1 MTGTG
6 HTDEHCAILHALA
19 AEVAAVTRLPGTVRR
34 IAMHAAGHSLEV
46 EWTDP
51 EPAAVPGRPSAD
63 PVAAATGA
71 VDGVLDGVV
80 VRAPLVGTFFT
91 APQPGAPA
99 FVAPGDAVEKG
110 QTLAIVEA
118 MKLMNPVLA
127 ECTGTVVDV
136 LVGNGEPVEF
146 DQPLVVLAPG
156 TPG

>member
-6 HTDEHCAILHALA
+6 QPDEHCTILHALA

-34 IAMHAAGHSLEV
+34 IAVHAAGHSLEV

-51 EPAAVPGRPSAD
+51 EPVDAPPRPSAD
-63 PVAAATGA
+63 PVAAEAEA
-71 VDGVLDGVV
+71 VTEAVDGVV

-99 FVAPGDAVEKG
+99 FVTPGDAVEKG

-127 ECTGTVVDV
+127 EYTGTVVDV

-146 DQPLVVLAPG
+146 DQPLVILAPG